1 MSRSR
6 RKTPITGQ
14 TTAASDKAFKQ
25 NAHRSARRAVKA
37 LDLTAT
43 DPAIDKAFGDP
54 WNSRKD
60 GKTRFDPNHHPDL
73 MRK

>member
-6 RKTPITGQ
+6 RKTPVTAV
-14 TTAASDKAFKQ
+14 TTKASDKAFKQ
-25 NAHRSARRAVKA
+25 HEHRRARRAVKA
-37 LDLTAT
+37 LDLMESE
-43 DPAIDKAFGDP
+43 PPGDKAFGDP

-60 GKTRFDPNHHPDL
+60 GKSRFDADRHPEF